1 MDKIID
7 SASLAKMLCI
17 TDRQVRNHAQDGL
30 FKRIDGG
37 RYNAKKCVPAYI
49 RYLKKHLKG
58 NTESLTSQ
66 RTRLVQVQAER
77 AQLELDILRQK
88 NPPLDLCMNFWKSIL
103 NSVRSKLLSIAS
115 SLKIKYPH
123 LENDVIVSIDEVIR
137 EAMEEAGGPGIPTSI
152 SKHSAGNFGGSAS
165 ASENDRKR
173 MGR

>member
-1 MDKIID
+1 MDKTID

-37 RYNAKKCVPAYI
+37 RYNAEKCVPAYI

-66 RTRLVQVQAER
+66 RTRLVQIQASR
-77 AQLELDILRQK
+77 AQLDYETAKRENL
-88 NPPLDLCMNFWKSIL
+88 PLDLCVNFWKSIL

-115 SLKIKYPH
+115 SLKTKYPQ
-123 LENDVIVSIDEVIR
+123 LENDIIISIDDLIKESLQ
-137 EAMEEAGGPGIPTSI
+137 EASQSGIPTVLSKHLDGYSI
-152 SKHSAGNFGGSAS
+152 SSAA
-165 ASENDRKR
+165 APEDDRE
-173 MGR
+173 